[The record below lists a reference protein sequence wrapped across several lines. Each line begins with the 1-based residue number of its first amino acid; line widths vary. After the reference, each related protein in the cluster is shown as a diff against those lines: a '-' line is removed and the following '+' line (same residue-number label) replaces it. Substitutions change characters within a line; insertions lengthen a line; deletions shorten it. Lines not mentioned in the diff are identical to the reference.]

1 MARVKLKTAS
11 QTKNFIKRMN
21 KFYQKLDICKQY
33 GTTRTYTGHNDITVK
48 VYRYRKYRVKVL
60 DNCVWLC
67 VAENSTD
74 PNCMHMWDYYE
85 PTERLAW
92 LNYPPKRI
100 FIKERFMQ
108 DCGSYWERTRD

>member
-48 VYRYRKYRVKVL
+48 VYRYRKYR
-60 DNCVWLC
+60 
-67 VAENSTD
+67 TD

-92 LNYPPKRI
+92 LAYPPKRI

-108 DCGSYWERTRD
+108 DGGSYWERTRD